1 MFEEVFFVKLV
12 YLPVVQDP
20 PLLAEVVH
28 GAFGVFPALQD
39 GGVGVG
45 GGGGG
50 REEEEEQGEDRGE
63 DRHYCRELRNLL
75 QKGFLFAYSRERTLE

>member
-1 MFEEVFFVKLV
+1 M
-12 YLPVVQDP
+12 QNP

-28 GAFGVFPALQD
+28 GAFCVFPAFQD

-50 REEEEEQGEDRGE
+50 REEEEQGEDRGK
-63 DRHYCRELRNLL
+63 DRHYCREIRNLL
-75 QKGFLFAYSRERTLE
+75 QKGFLFAYSIGRESLSRFFSREIC